1 MAVVKI
7 YAGDFRVTCGL
18 HGDEFWAVAS
28 GFRLRPREVRSV
40 TLDELAAVLAGA
52 AA

>member
-1 MAVVKI
+1 VTLEITSTMAVVKI

-28 GFRLRPREVRSV
+28 GFRLTPR
-40 TLDELAAVLAGA
+40 LAAAPARA